1 MFENPP
7 WFIDLACWILPLLTA
22 VSWREAI
29 KTHACH
35 YRGDTIA
42 KMIGLG
48 SFSLTK
54 NLDAFGSA
62 LAPILLIIRNKGYV
76 YGWAQGIEIRENFL
90 NKGKFDVVLIILIA
104 LLSNFAMAAGWALVG
119 KLGLILQATTPK
131 VAFYLLQ
138 MGKNGIE
145 INLMLIIAHLIPIPP
160 MDTSYLVRSLL
171 PQTLKMMYVT
181 FDYVGQ
187 YILFTVIFIK
197 LAHTELALAMNY
209 LQDLLFSLIGFS
221 I

>member
-62 LAPILLIIRNKGYV
+62 LAPILLIIRNKGFV
-76 YGWAQGIEIRENFL
+76 YGWAQSIEIRENFL
-90 NKGKFDVVLIILIA
+90 NKGKFDVALIIIIA
-104 LLSNFAMAAGWALVG
+104 LLSNFVMAAGWAFIG
-119 KLGLILQATTPK
+119 KLGLILKATAPN
-131 VAFYLLQ
+131 VAFFLVQ

-145 INLMLIIAHLIPIPP
+145 INLMLIIAHLTPLPP
-160 MDTSYLVRSLL
+160 MDSSYLVRSLL
-171 PQTLKMMYVT
+171 PQTLKMMYVNL
-181 FDYVGQ
+181 DYVGQ
-187 YILFTVIFIK
+187 YLLFTVVFMK
-197 LAHTELALAMNY
+197 VAHAEIAIAMSY
-209 LQDLLFSLIGFS
+209 LQDLLFGLIGFS